1 MVAILWQRRKAAD
14 VWPRKNFAFAE
25 TSVHLNM
32 LKPPISRPFRL
43 HHLLEL
49 PFFLL
54 MTALVCLLPLSA
66 VRAWGRWF
74 GRAGYRLLGSRR
86 RVAIENLRASL
97 AGRSESEL
105 DRIARGSFEMVAV
118 AFLELLW
125 FPRLTQRR
133 LMQEAA
139 VENAEDVRRA
149 LDGQGAVVIVSH
161 MAGWEFILQGV
172 NAAFPGRTSVVY
184 KPLSNP
190 ITDRFIYDWRS
201 KFGLKWIPMQTAVAD
216 TMAEAQR
223 GGVVI
228 LAADQS
234 VPKESIRVPFFGRNV
249 PTAKG
254 PAALSLKAGVPI
266 YLCRL
271 RRVEGDA
278 YRGDLQLVPADG
290 VHGYNEAN
298 VIELT
303 KRFTKMTEDYIL
315 RDPDQWMW
323 THKRWKHWD
332 PEKD

>member
-1 MVAILWQRRKAAD
+1 MR
-14 VWPRKNFAFAE
+14 
-25 TSVHLNM
+25 
-32 LKPPISRPFRL
+32 KPPISRPFRI
-43 HHLLEL
+43 HHLVEL
-49 PFFLL
+49 PFFFL
-54 MTALVCLLPLSA
+54 MTALVCLLPLSG
-66 VRAWGRWF
+66 VRAFGRWI
-74 GRAGYRLLGSRR
+74 GRGGYRLLGSRR
-86 RVAIENLRASL
+86 RVAMENLRASL
-97 AGRSESEL
+97 PGRSEEEL
-105 DRIARGSFEMVAV
+105 QQIARGSFEMVAA

-125 FPRLTQRR
+125 FPRLTRSR
-133 LMQEAA
+133 LEQEAV
-139 VENAEDVRRA
+139 VENAVEVRRA
-149 LDGQGAVVIVSH
+149 LGERGAVVIVSH

-172 NAAFPGRTSVVY
+172 NAAFAGRTSVVY
-184 KPLSNP
+184 KPMSNP

-201 KFGLKWIPMQTAVAD
+201 KFGLKWIPMQTAVAE

-234 VPKESIRVPFFGRNV
+234 VAKESIRVPFFGRKV

-271 RRVEGDA
+271 RRVADGS
-278 YRGDLQLVPADG
+278 YRGDLQLVPADD
-290 VHGYNEAN
+290 VHGYSEAN

-323 THKRWKHWD
+323 THKRWKHWV
-332 PEKD
+332 PEEN

>member
-1 MVAILWQRRKAAD
+1 
-14 VWPRKNFAFAE
+14 
-25 TSVHLNM
+25 M
-32 LKPPISRPFRL
+32 LKPPISRPFRP

-54 MTALVCLLPLSA
+54 LTAIVCLLPLSA
-66 VRAWGRWF
+66 VRSLGRRL
-74 GRAGYRLLGSRR
+74 GRVGYRLLGSRR
-86 RVAIENLRASL
+86 RVAMQNLRASL
-97 AGRSESEL
+97 PDRSENEL
-105 DRIARGSFEMVAV
+105 ERIARGSFETVAA

-125 FPRLTQRR
+125 FPRLTRTR
-133 LMQEAA
+133 LEKEAV
-139 VENAEDVRRA
+139 VENAEEVRQE
-149 LDGQGAVVIVSH
+149 LGECGAVVIVSH

-201 KFGLKWIPMQTAVAD
+201 KFGLKWLPMQTAVAD

-234 VPKESIRVPFFGRNV
+234 VAKESIRVPFFGRKV

-271 RRVEGDA
+271 RRVADGS
-278 YRGDLQLVPADG
+278 YRGDLQLVPSDDI
-290 VHGYNEAN
+290 HGYSEAN

-303 KRFTKMTEDYIL
+303 KRFTKMTEDHIL

-323 THKRWKHWD
+323 THKRWKHWR
-332 PEKD
+332 PEENTDR

>member
-1 MVAILWQRRKAAD
+1 
-14 VWPRKNFAFAE
+14 
-25 TSVHLNM
+25 M
-32 LKPPISRPFRL
+32 LTPPIQRPLRP
-43 HHLLEL
+43 HHLLEV

-54 MTALVCLLPLSA
+54 MTAVVCLVPLST
-66 VRAWGRWF
+66 VRALGRWL
-74 GRAGYRLLGSRR
+74 GGMGYRLLASRR
-86 RVAIENLRASL
+86 RVAMVNLRASMP
-97 AGRSESEL
+97 GRSEDEL
-105 DRIARGSFEMVAV
+105 HAIARGSFEMVAV

-125 FPRLTQRR
+125 FPRLTRAR
-133 LMQEAA
+133 LHQEAV
-139 VENAEDVRRA
+139 VENAEDVRRF
-149 LDGQGAVVIVSH
+149 LGERGAVVIVSH

-190 ITDRFIYDWRS
+190 ITDRFIYGWRS
-201 KFGLKWIPMQTAVAD
+201 KFGLKWIPMETAVAD

-234 VPKESIRVPFFGRNV
+234 VAKESIRVPFFGRKV

-254 PAALSLKAGVPI
+254 PAALSLKARVPI
-266 YLCRL
+266 YLSRL
-271 RRVEGDA
+271 RRVVVGS
-278 YRGDLQLVPADG
+278 YRGDLQLVPSDG
-290 VHGYNEAN
+290 IHGYSEAN

-323 THKRWKHWD
+323 THKRWKHWN
-332 PEKD
+332 PEES

>member
-1 MVAILWQRRKAAD
+1 M
-14 VWPRKNFAFAE
+14 P
-25 TSVHLNM
+25 
-32 LKPPISRPFRL
+32 KPPISRPLRP
-43 HHLLEL
+43 HHLIEV

-54 MTALVCLLPLSA
+54 LTAIVCLLPLNA
-66 VRAWGRWF
+66 VRALARVL
-74 GRAGYRLLGSRR
+74 GRAGYAILGSRR
-86 RVAIENLRASL
+86 RIAIDNLRASL
-97 AGRSESEL
+97 HDRSADALRE
-105 DRIARGSFEMVAV
+105 IALGSFETVAV

-125 FPRLTQRR
+125 FPRLTRPR
-133 LMQEAA
+133 LEREAV
-139 VENAEDVRRA
+139 VEHAEEVRRA
-149 LDGQGAVVIVSH
+149 MGDRGAVVIVSH

-190 ITDRFIYDWRS
+190 ITDRFIYGWRS

-223 GGVVI
+223 GGIVI

-234 VPKESIRVPFFGRNV
+234 VPKESIRVPFFGRDV

-271 RRVEGDA
+271 RRVADGS
-278 YRGDLQLVPADG
+278 YRGDMQVVPADG
-290 VHGYNEAN
+290 VEGYSEAN
-298 VIELT
+298 VVELT
-303 KRFTKMTEDYIL
+303 RRFTKMTEDYIL

-323 THKRWKHWD
+323 THKRWKHWN
-332 PEKD
+332 PENSKDR